1 LFGNQGAQEGLQ
13 IGGASG
19 AAAGALLG
27 SIVPGIGTAVG
38 AIGGGLLGSIGGSLF
53 GGLFGGGDDD
63 KTKGS
68 FSGGI
73 GSASFGGSS
82 EISSI
87 VQKID
92 QSILSLLDSRQ
103 RAAVQRLKIGGT
115 NISVSGGLSSSDV
128 EGITSQRIR
137 PVARA
142 LGFNEGAVLRGDAE
156 QAVKNLQTAIAT
168 QRAIDDL
175 TSGASEFDQQVEAL
189 STQFFDLRSN
199 AKRFGISLDGV
210 AEANTKAYRD
220 LVKAREEQRKAQD
233 AAILGALDP
242 FRQLAAPLEALQ
254 KQLEDAALSP
264 ARQFASAQAEFQRI
278 AGLAEG
284 GDLGAIADFNAVA
297 ARFIELAGQV
307 GASPGQADA
316 IRQVQAAL
324 PDILAGIKEAEEDAA
339 SDVVNELTR
348 LRREVVD
355 TLHEMVEEQRLTIRE
370 LKRTR

>member
-1 LFGNQGAQEGLQ
+1 
-13 IGGASG
+13 
-19 AAAGALLG
+19 
-27 SIVPGIGTAVG
+27 
-38 AIGGGLLGSIGGSLF
+38 
-53 GGLFGGGDDD
+53 
-63 KTKGS
+63 
-68 FSGGI
+68 
-73 GSASFGGSS
+73 
-82 EISSI
+82 
-87 VQKID
+87 
-92 QSILSLLDSRQ
+92 LLDSRQ
-103 RAAVQRLKIGGT
+103 RAAVQRLKIAGT

-142 LGFNEGAVLRGDAE
+142 LGFNEGAVLRGNAE

-175 TSGASEFDQQVEAL
+175 TSGASEFDRQVEAL
-189 STQFFDLRSN
+189 STQFFELRSN
-199 AKRFGISLDGV
+199 ARQFGISLDGV
-210 AEANTKAYRD
+210 AKANTEAYRD
-220 LVKAREEQRKAQD
+220 LVKARDEQRKAQD

-242 FRQLAAPLEALQ
+242 FKQLSAPLEAFQ

-264 ARQFASAQAEFQRI
+264 ARQFASAQEEFQRI

-324 PDILAGIKEAEEDAA
+324 PDILAGIRDAEEDAA

-355 TLHEMVEEQRLTIRE
+355 TLRELRDEQRETIRE
-370 LKRTR
+370 LKRQRS